1 MRRLLCA
8 AARRQD
14 RLKEFCIMPVYPMD
28 IAGLHRE
35 LPICKVTDDL
45 YIGAFICFG
54 DAELTVACARDM
66 LAMLEADSYDY
77 LFTAE
82 AKSIPLIHEMARQSG
97 AKKYFIARK
106 GPKVYMPDPISVEDK
121 SITTVAQQKLFL
133 GSDDAD
139 LIRGKKI
146 LLVDDVISTGGSL
159 KAMEALVEKAGGTV
173 TGRMAVLAEGDA
185 QARKD
190 IVYLNKLPVFN
201 ADGTVKE

>member
-66 LAMLEADSYDY
+66 LPCWRQ
-77 LFTAE
+77 TA
-82 AKSIPLIHEMARQSG
+82 
-97 AKKYFIARK
+97 
-106 GPKVYMPDPISVEDK
+106 
-121 SITTVAQQKLFL
+121 TTICSPPRL
-133 GSDDAD
+133 SP
-139 LIRGKKI
+139 
-146 LLVDDVISTGGSL
+146 S
-159 KAMEALVEKAGGTV
+159 
-173 TGRMAVLAEGDA
+173 
-185 QARKD
+185 
-190 IVYLNKLPVFN
+190 P
-201 ADGTVKE
+201 